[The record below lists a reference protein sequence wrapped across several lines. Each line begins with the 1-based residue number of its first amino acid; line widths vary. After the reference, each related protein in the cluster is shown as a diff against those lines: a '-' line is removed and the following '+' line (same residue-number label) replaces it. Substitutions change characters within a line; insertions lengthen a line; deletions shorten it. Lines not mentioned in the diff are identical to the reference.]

1 MSAILNLGSLVLGV
15 ISWLIPI
22 VVLWQGKKRDIGV
35 GVLVSSSTSCAAA
48 LILQILE
55 IRNRVHLED
64 WTAIMDTIDIL
75 PWVATILVIITAIL
89 NLFALKKLNN
99 K

>member
-1 MSAILNLGSLVLGV
+1 MSAILNLGSLALGL
-15 ISWLIPI
+15 ISWLVPI
-22 VVLWQGKKRDIGV
+22 SVLWQGKKKGLDFLLI
-35 GVLVSSSTSCAAA
+35 SFTSCVGA

-75 PWVATILVIITAIL
+75 PWIATILVVITAIL